1 MDMNPMSLKPDDVKW
16 VPDPITAAS
25 LVTALSPFEPPSTAP
40 LGPWMSPHMRLVLL
54 LMLYVIVRAL
64 YFAETG
70 R

>member
-1 MDMNPMSLKPDDVKW
+1 M
-16 VPDPITAAS
+16 AAS
-25 LVTALSPFEPPSTAP
+25 LVTALSLFEPPSTAP
-40 LGPWMSPHMRLVLL
+40 LGPWMSPNMRLVLL